1 MLDDGATQQEIADQ
15 AGLSQNCISRFLHG
29 TNDISFS
36 RGLKI
41 MRVILA
47 AQTMGQESAS
57 MSDGDQDEEVYDDA
71 KFFER
76 FEKTTPET
84 HR

>member
-47 AQTMGQESAS
+47 AQTMEQDSSTVRQEADVKAPQS
-57 MSDGDQDEEVYDDA
+57 
-71 KFFER
+71 
-76 FEKTTPET
+76 ET

>member
-1 MLDDGATQQEIADQ
+1 MNEKFLRDTLQKMLDDGATQQEIADQ

-47 AQTMGQESAS
+47 SQTATAS
-57 MSDGDQDEEVYDDA
+57 QSPEAEVPTEE
-71 KFFER
+71 K
-76 FEKTTPET
+76 
-84 HR
+84 HS